1 MITMLLEQALL
12 EAETEVSVLKHRVV
26 PAVVESTS
34 STNSHTDAS
43 TQDETMPMRAQFT
56 VSELEMMLREPLLSN
71 FGHTVL
77 AKVLDTNDGSREFV
91 LNAAFSAFLLMATT
105 EEETISET
113 KDSCCTLFA
122 LLVWCVEAALAT
134 FFNSP
139 VKDVAPI
146 HVAAFWEIVTALL
159 RSRGADAHELTK
171 GARLIERK
179 GRQCGDGLALK
190 ALNVAK
196 MLVAHSTV
204 AAVVF
209 GAGCNGGIALFRKPS
224 PPNFHAR
231 R

>member
-1 MITMLLEQALL
+1 MITLLLEQALL

-43 TQDETMPMRAQFT
+43 TQEKTMPMRAQFT
-56 VSELEMMLREPLLSN
+56 VSELEMMLREPLL
-71 FGHTVL
+71 
-77 AKVLDTNDGSREFV
+77 
-91 LNAAFSAFLLMATT
+91 
-105 EEETISET
+105 
-113 KDSCCTLFA
+113 
-122 LLVWCVEAALAT
+122 
-134 FFNSP
+134 
-139 VKDVAPI
+139 
-146 HVAAFWEIVTALL
+146 
-159 RSRGADAHELTK
+159 TK

-179 GRQCGDGLALK
+179 GRQGGDGLALN

-204 AAVVF
+204 ATVIF
-209 GAGCNGGIALFRKPS
+209 GAGCNGGIALFRKLS